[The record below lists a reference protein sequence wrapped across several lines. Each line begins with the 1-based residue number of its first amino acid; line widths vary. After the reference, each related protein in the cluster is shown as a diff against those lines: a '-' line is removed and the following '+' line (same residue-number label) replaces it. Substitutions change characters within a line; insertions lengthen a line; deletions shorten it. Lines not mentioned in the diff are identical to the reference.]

1 MRKGRDVEI
10 DSSGEGEKKSMVS
23 LCKHRLR
30 KVTMSALQDA
40 WLILKKSPSFVR
52 FQALLTHF

>member
-10 DSSGEGEKKSMVS
+10 DSSGEGEKSQ
-23 LCKHRLR
+23 CKHRLR